1 MNTAIAEAQDP
12 VKMAEAMRLAVESG
26 RLAFEAGR
34 MPRRRYASASS
45 PPDGIIGAVGAGAR
59 R

>member
-1 MNTAIAEAQDP
+1 MNTAIAEAKDP
-12 VKMAEAMRLAVESG
+12 VKMADAMKRAVFAG

-45 PPDGIIGAVGAGAR
+45 PLEGIVSSSSGFLT
-59 R
+59 